1 MSATGGRWIENILAI
16 VGILQA
22 ALYGTMEALARG
34 GFLPHTEHPG
44 FPWVTVIIF
53 AGCVLP
59 KTLGRATAGRVWDAV
74 AARFGAP
81 KP

>member
-1 MSATGGRWIENILAI
+1 MTAHRSRWVEDSLAV
-16 VGILQA
+16 VGIAQA

-34 GFLPHTEHPG
+34 GFLKHAEHPG

-59 KTLGRATAGRVWDAV
+59 KTLGRATAGRVWDAI
-74 AARFGAP
+74 AKRGAP
-81 KP
+81 

>member
-1 MSATGGRWIENILAI
+1 MSADRSRWIENVLAI
-16 VGILQA
+16 VGIAQA

-34 GFLPHTEHPG
+34 GFLTHSEHAG
-44 FPWVTVIIF
+44 FPWVTIIIF

-59 KTLGRATAGRVWDAV
+59 KTLGRATAGRVWDALASKV
-74 AARFGAP
+74 GSS

>member
-34 GFLPHTEHPG
+34 GFLQHNEHAG
-44 FPWVTVIIF
+44 FPWITLAILGV
-53 AGCVLP
+53 CVLP
-59 KTLGRATAGRVWDAV
+59 KTVGRATAGRVWDAV
-74 AARFGAP
+74 ATRVGAP